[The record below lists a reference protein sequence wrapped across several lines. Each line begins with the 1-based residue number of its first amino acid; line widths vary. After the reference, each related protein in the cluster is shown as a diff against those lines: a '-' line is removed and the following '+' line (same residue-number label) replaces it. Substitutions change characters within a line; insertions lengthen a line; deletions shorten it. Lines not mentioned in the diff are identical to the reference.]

1 MKAITRL
8 LQKPVEATVT
18 WKKIKKSAKVAEW
31 YWNVTFVFFF
41 LAGCGESVMLTMV
54 SVALLASAT
63 LHRLNVE
70 RRK

>member
-18 WKKIKKSAKVAEW
+18 WKKIKRSAKVAEW
-31 YWNVTFVFFF
+31 YWNAAFVFLF
-41 LAGCGESVMLTMV
+41 LAGCGENVMLTMV

-63 LHRLNVE
+63 LHRLKVE
-70 RRK
+70 K